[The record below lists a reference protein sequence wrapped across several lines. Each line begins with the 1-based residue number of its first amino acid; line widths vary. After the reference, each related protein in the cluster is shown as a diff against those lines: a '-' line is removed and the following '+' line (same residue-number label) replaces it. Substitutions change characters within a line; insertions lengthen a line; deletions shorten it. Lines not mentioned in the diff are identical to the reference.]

1 MLEKVMLGQQDG
13 IFGGEVFLSFVQMD
27 AITFKRWSIQ
37 ILVNSFN
44 NFLHTD
50 NRHESS
56 FDWTIH

>member
-50 NRHESS
+50 NRYESS
-56 FDWTIH
+56 FV

>member
-50 NRHESS
+50 RYESS
-56 FDWTIH
+56 FF